1 MTANGHDY
9 GALVDRKKG
18 RYQCNYCG
26 KLITGHTRL
35 KYHLGG
41 IRGDVTPCPEVPEGV
56 KETLRDELLEKKFVK
71 ARKDFGE
78 LSLPNLPLKRQ
89 RHELDKQD
97 VVQSSRNGRSVKP
110 KSEMGSLFENNF
122 KAAAASVF
130 PDDGQVDS
138 PLGEAQKCIGRFF
151 YETGVDFEMS
161 ESPSFLNMIRSINRT
176 VRIPTCQQLKGQV
189 LQDAVNE
196 MQEYTSD
203 IKSVWAATGCSIL
216 LDGWVDSNGRK
227 LLNILID
234 CAKGTIYHQ
243 CSDISSIDDDVAE
256 MEAYLGGVIEE
267 VGVDNVVQIVTYS
280 SSSFMED
287 IGKRINDKYKTVFWT
302 VSASHCIELMLRK
315 LETMKDL
322 KEILA
327 KAKTITEFVYDNES
341 VLKLVRD
348 FCSSDDLVE
357 PSKIRSIVPFL
368 TLENMVMEE
377 ENLQRIF
384 LSSDWKTLDCAKT
397 SEGQM
402 VADLVGDKAFW
413 DGALVVLK
421 AIIPL
426 VKVLKLIN
434 NSNKPLNGYIYDTID
449 QAKETIRSQFQNKKS
464 QYMRFWEAIDEI
476 WNKYLHSPLHAA
488 GYFLN
493 PSIFYSSDFFADAE
507 VSCGLCCCIVRMTG
521 NLSAQDLIMQQIEEY
536 RMSKGLFGIG
546 SGEARLRNT
555 HPALWWSEY
564 GTQCPDS
571 ESDM

>member
-368 TLENMVMEE
+368 TLENM
-377 ENLQRIF
+377 
-384 LSSDWKTLDCAKT
+384 
-397 SEGQM
+397 
-402 VADLVGDKAFW
+402 
-413 DGALVVLK
+413 
-421 AIIPL
+421 
-426 VKVLKLIN
+426 
-434 NSNKPLNGYIYDTID
+434 
-449 QAKETIRSQFQNKKS
+449 
-464 QYMRFWEAIDEI
+464 
-476 WNKYLHSPLHAA
+476 
-488 GYFLN
+488 
-493 PSIFYSSDFFADAE
+493 
-507 VSCGLCCCIVRMTG
+507 
-521 NLSAQDLIMQQIEEY
+521 IEEY

-564 GTQCPDS
+564 GTQCPELQKLAVRILSQTCDGASKYNLKRTLAEALLTEGRNETEQVKLRDLAFVHYNMQLQSFREHASSKLPDEETGPADDDWSVVGKRPPSSTVIENCEAQDSDS
-571 ESDM
+571 EDDNEPHL